1 MIKNITILS
10 VLTGIFFCIHSQE
23 IKFSHLRVKD
33 GLSNESI
40 NCILKDHYG
49 YMWFATGNGL
59 DRYDGYTIKR
69 YSHNEYDDHSLRSN
83 YVNCI
88 YEDSHGT
95 LWTGMEGG
103 GIARY
108 DRLNDNF
115 VTVVYDSSNKKHYI
129 NTIYS
134 IIQDPNTPGVL
145 WAGSKA
151 GLIKVDIASEREKV
165 YSPLG
170 PNMKINISAPRLAVD
185 NNGIIWIG
193 SFEGGLNKFNPETEE
208 FELFLPFPER
218 GDDAINIGIMCVY
231 IDSKNIL
238 WIGSMGNTVLCF
250 DLSKEKYIPL
260 PPEIRQL
267 NLDNSRSFIEIN
279 RKEFWISS
287 HQNGIYIYNIESKE
301 VKHLTNNPYQKTS
314 ISTNQVGYLYRD
326 DSGILW
332 VCTNDGG
339 VNFYDPNSEKFKDRL
354 SIINSDVSKEN
365 RSFKSALM
373 DKSGILWIG
382 TDKGL
387 NKLDKNRKLL
397 KTYINDPNNPGSIGG
412 GGVTALYEDSKGRF
426 WVGNWGGSLHRFD
439 REKEIFH
446 RYEAEHGVY
455 DNPHKISNP
464 LVLDIE
470 EDKNGYLW
478 LGTVMGILERF
489 DPETE
494 LFEHFDFRE
503 WGAAFQREVIV
514 DEKSD
519 CIWSVSSAGL
529 FRLNRRSKQ
538 VKVYQHETKNPKSLS
553 DNNVMGMIQN
563 DDGSLWLTT
572 GKGLNHFNPETEEFT
587 HYGLADGFA
596 SEYLLTLRKDRDGNL
611 WISGD
616 RGIIRFNPAS
626 GQCWNYDEGDG
637 VRPNAGFAYQMPD
650 GEIIFGGSEGINA
663 FYPREIKD
671 NEVLPRVVLS
681 DFKLFNKSI
690 SFGPDSPL
698 SKPVDL
704 VKQITLTYKQSVFTL
719 EFAALNYTHT
729 EKNQYRYIME
739 GFNDHWIESGLE
751 RKATYTNLNPGDYT
765 FKVMASNNDG
775 IWNPEPLRVMITIL
789 PPFWMTWWF
798 RALVILSIAGS
809 VYWWYRQR
817 MNRIQKQKRELEIQV
832 EERTED
838 LRQKT
843 VALQAAKKE
852 TDDIL
857 HNAKEGLFLLDKNY
871 EIGSQYAL
879 IMNNI
884 FEKKNL
890 ARKNLLNLLK
900 HYINHTHLE
909 TTKRYLDMMFR
920 DEIDEETLDQLNPLD
935 QIELQFDSG
944 KRIKYL
950 TFEFSR
956 IKSQDTG
963 ILELMATVSD
973 ITEQVLLGIKLKESE
988 ERTKKQMNWM
998 LSILH
1003 VEPNMLQEFI
1013 ESASHEL
1020 SYIDSLLDIEVSIKS
1035 PMDILTKIY
1044 RSVHLIKGNAS
1055 LLSLDFFADQAHRI
1069 EDLISDIQ
1077 THAEVNKKDLDEL
1090 ESKVSEMLDS
1100 LKQVNDLLDK
1110 IGKIHS
1116 QMRPKRG
1123 YEIKLLIDS
1132 LNNLIKQLSSDA
1144 GKKIR
1149 LNTRKFN
1156 GNIIPHQY
1164 WLLIKEILIQ
1174 VIRNSIAHGIELP
1187 EERKKEKKSEEG
1199 KIELETAQK
1208 NNEIYLIIK
1217 DDGRGIQLNKLRQKA
1232 RESNKWPAD
1241 EVDRWDDDRVVNV
1254 LFESGISTS
1263 DKVDMSA
1270 GRGVGM
1276 DGVRDRVMN
1285 HKGKILVDFKEG
1297 KYTQF
1302 QIILPLEPVK
1312 SKTKAH

>member
-1 MIKNITILS
+1 MKFFISLFSTFLLLNISL
-10 VLTGIFFCIHSQE
+10 IFTQD
-23 IKFSHLRVKD
+23 IKFTHLRVKD
-33 GLSNESI
+33 GLSNDMVV
-40 NCILKDHYG
+40 NVLKDRLG
-49 YMWFATGNGL
+49 YMWFATSNGL
-59 DRYDGYTIKR
+59 DRYNGYTIKR
-69 YSHNEYDDHSLRSN
+69 YTYDPNNPFSPRSN
-83 YVNCI
+83 YINCLL
-88 YEDSHGT
+88 EDTDGT
-95 LWTGMEGG
+95 IWIGLELGG
-103 GIARY
+103 VCRY
-108 DRLNDNF
+108 DRANDRF
-115 VTVVYDSSNKKHYI
+115 ETIVYDSLNQKNYLNI
-129 NTIYS
+129 VYS
-134 IIQDPNTPGVL
+134 MIQDPDQPEIL
-145 WAGSKA
+145 WLGSKI
-151 GLIKVDIASEREKV
+151 GLVKLHIPSGTYKIYK
-165 YSPLG
+165 PIG
-170 PNMKINISAPRLAVD
+170 PNPLINISAPRLAMD
-185 NNGIIWIG
+185 KNGSMWVG
-193 SFEGGLNKFNPETEE
+193 SYEGGLNKFDPRTEV
-208 FELFLPFPER
+208 FSLHLPFPER
-218 GDDAINIGIMCVY
+218 GDDARNVAIMSIF
-231 IDSKNIL
+231 IDSRNRL
-238 WIGSMGNTVLCF
+238 WVGTAGELYLF
-250 DLSKEKYIPL
+250 DLTSEQYIPL
-260 PPEIRQL
+260 PKPLQHIAT
-267 NLDNSRSFIEIN
+267 NFRSFLEEEDG
-279 RKEFWISS
+279 KLWISS
-287 HQNGIYIYNIESKE
+287 HQGGLYLYDMNSEDLRHFI
-301 VKHLTNNPYQKTS
+301 NNPYIPES
-314 ISTNQVGYLYRD
+314 ISTNQVGYLYKD
-326 DSGILW
+326 DTGILW
-332 VCTNDGG
+332 VASDDGG
-339 VNFYDPNSEKFKDRL
+339 INIFDPNSEKFKDRFPV
-354 SIINSDVSKEN
+354 INNDIDKEN
-365 RSFKSALM
+365 RSFKSAYM
-373 DKSGILWIG
+373 DKNNTIWIG

-387 NKLDKNRKLL
+387 NKLNKNRKLL

-455 DNPHKISNP
+455 DDPHKISNP

-478 LGTVMGILERF
+478 LGTVLGILERF

-503 WGAAFQREVIV
+503 WGAAFQREIIV

>member
-1 MIKNITILS
+1 MKFFISLFSTFLLLNISL
-10 VLTGIFFCIHSQE
+10 IFTQD
-23 IKFSHLRVKD
+23 IKFTHLRVKD
-33 GLSNESI
+33 GLSNDMVV
-40 NCILKDHYG
+40 NVLKDRLG
-49 YMWFATGNGL
+49 YMWFATSNGL
-59 DRYDGYTIKR
+59 DRYNGYTIKR
-69 YSHNEYDDHSLRSN
+69 YTYDPNNPFSPRSN
-83 YVNCI
+83 YINCLL
-88 YEDSHGT
+88 EDTDGT
-95 LWTGMEGG
+95 IWIGLELGG
-103 GIARY
+103 VCRY
-108 DRLNDNF
+108 DRANDRF
-115 VTVVYDSSNKKHYI
+115 ETIVYDSLNQKNYLNI
-129 NTIYS
+129 VYS
-134 IIQDPNTPGVL
+134 MIQDPDQPEIL
-145 WAGSKA
+145 WLGSKI
-151 GLIKVDIASEREKV
+151 GLVKLHIPSGTYKIYK
-165 YSPLG
+165 PIG
-170 PNMKINISAPRLAVD
+170 PNPLINISAPRLAMD
-185 NNGIIWIG
+185 KNGSMWVG
-193 SFEGGLNKFNPETEE
+193 SYEGGLNKFDPRTEV
-208 FELFLPFPER
+208 FSLHLPFPER
-218 GDDAINIGIMCVY
+218 GDDARNVAIMSIF
-231 IDSKNIL
+231 IDSRNRL
-238 WIGSMGNTVLCF
+238 WVGTAGELYLF
-250 DLSKEKYIPL
+250 DLTSEQYIPL
-260 PPEIRQL
+260 PKPLQHIAT
-267 NLDNSRSFIEIN
+267 NFRSFLEEEDG
-279 RKEFWISS
+279 KLWISS
-287 HQNGIYIYNIESKE
+287 HQGGLYLYDMNSEDLRHFI
-301 VKHLTNNPYQKTS
+301 NNPYIPES
-314 ISTNQVGYLYRD
+314 ISTNQVGYLYKD
-326 DSGILW
+326 DTGILW
-332 VCTNDGG
+332 VASDDGG
-339 VNFYDPNSEKFKDRL
+339 INIFDPNSEKFKDRFPV
-354 SIINSDVSKEN
+354 INNDIDKEN
-365 RSFKSALM
+365 RSFKSAYM
-373 DKSGILWIG
+373 DKNNTIWIG

-387 NKLDKNRKLL
+387 NKLNKNRKLL

-843 VALQAAKKE
+843 VALETAKKE

-857 HNAKEGLFLLDKNY
+857 HNAKEGLFLLDRQYKL
-871 EIGSQYAL
+871 GSQYAL
-879 IMNNI
+879 ILESI
-884 FEKKNL
+884 FERKDLVGKNFFEL
-890 ARKNLLNLLK
+890 FKDNTSDSLIKTGRR
-900 HYINHTHLE
+900 YIDIMLRGE
-909 TTKRYLDMMFR
+909 V
-920 DEIDEETLDQLNPLD
+920 DEEILDSLNPMS
-935 QIELQFDSG
+935 QIQMSFENG
-944 KRIKYL
+944 KRTKYL
-950 TFEFSR
+950 SFEFSR
-956 IKSQDTG
+956 IKSIETG
-963 ILELMATVSD
+963 ELELMATVRD
-973 ITEQVLLGIKLKESE
+973 ITEQVILEQKLKESE

-1003 VEPNMLQEFI
+1003 VDPRMLQEFI
-1013 ESASHEL
+1013 DGVQREL
-1020 SYIDSLLDIEVSIKS
+1020 DYVDSILDVRENNNNYKELLQKIFRSI
-1035 PMDILTKIY
+1035 
-1044 RSVHLIKGNAS
+1044 HLIKGNAS
-1055 LLSLDFFADQAHRI
+1055 LLALEFFADQAHKF
-1069 EDLISDIQ
+1069 EDEIYEIQ
-1077 THAEVNKKDLDEL
+1077 KKPKIADKDMKGLVDRLL
-1090 ESKVSEMLDS
+1090 EMRES
-1100 LKQVNDLLDK
+1100 LSQVNDLLDR
-1110 IGKIHS
+1110 IGQIHT
-1116 QMRPKRG
+1116 QMRPKRSH
-1123 YEIKLLIDS
+1123 ETKMLIKS
-1132 LNNLIKQLSSDA
+1132 LNNLITQLSSDS
-1144 GKKIR
+1144 GKKI
-1149 LNTRKFN
+1149 KFVHTN
-1156 GNIIPHQY
+1156 FKGSSIPHEY
-1164 WLLIKEILIQ
+1164 WLITKDILIQ
-1174 VIRNSIAHGIELP
+1174 LIRNSIAHGIESP
-1187 EERKKEKKSEEG
+1187 KERISQNKTEEG
-1199 KIELETAQK
+1199 CIELSTNKTDKEYQF
-1208 NNEIYLIIK
+1208 ILR
-1217 DDGRGIQLNKLRQKA
+1217 DDGRGIQTDKLKEKALASDKWNKEEIQKWSDK
-1232 RESNKWPAD
+1232 EII
-1241 EVDRWDDDRVVNV
+1241 E
-1254 LFESGISTS
+1254 LLYESGISTAETI
-1263 DKVDMSA
+1263 DMGA

-1276 DGVRDRVMN
+1276 DGVRDR
-1285 HKGKILVDFKEG
+1285 ILSHQGTIEVNFEPG
-1297 KYTQF
+1297 KYTEF
-1302 QIILPLEPVK
+1302 LIALPIKQKVQ
-1312 SKTKAH
+1312 